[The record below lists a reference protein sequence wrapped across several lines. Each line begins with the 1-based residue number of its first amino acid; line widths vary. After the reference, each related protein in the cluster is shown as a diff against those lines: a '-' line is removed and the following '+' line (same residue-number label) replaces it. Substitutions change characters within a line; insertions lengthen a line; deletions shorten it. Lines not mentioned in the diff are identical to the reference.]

1 LSRQYASH
9 LLFDTRLSNQY
20 LSILFICFLL
30 SLVSILI
37 LQLGLTFKILCL
49 ILLLFITYKLI
60 KNHISYRLHWRADG
74 SWLVARGNVDTNNV
88 TKNNVAKNNVAKN
101 NVAKNNVSG
110 NIIYNKAILRPGSVV
125 TPYFACLNFVFENKH
140 KENVLIFKDNIN
152 SEQFR
157 QLRVRLKVEGI
168 KL

>member
-1 LSRQYASH
+1 MSRQYASH

-88 TKNNVAKNNVAKN
+88 TKNNVAKNNV
-101 NVAKNNVSG
+101 SG

>member
-9 LLFDTRLSNQY
+9 LLFDTRLSSQY
-20 LSILFICFLL
+20 LGILTICFLL

-37 LQLGLTFKILCL
+37 LQLGFTYKILCL

-60 KNHISYRLHWRADG
+60 INHTQYRLHWRADG
-74 SWLVARGNVDTNNV
+74 SWLVARNYVFSNNDSLNNETLKNEIRNNV
-88 TKNNVAKNNVAKN
+88 FKDNQF
-101 NVAKNNVSG
+101 
-110 NIIYNKAILRPGSVV
+110 NKAILKPGSVV
-125 TPYFACLNFVFENKH
+125 TPYFASLNFVFENKH

-152 SEQFR
+152 PELFR

-168 KL
+168 KI